1 MPKFFRRL
9 GALSLA
15 LTLVFCMLSA
25 SALSIKQEQ
34 KLNDTGEYLKN
45 NITPQVGSIGGEW
58 VVIGLTRNGIFS
70 EAQKQA
76 YCEAVKAYV
85 ASKGT
90 NRLHSRKSS
99 DNSRVILALSAVGK
113 DPRSIAGYDLTEPLA
128 DFDYVKKQGINGVIW
143 ALIALDSCNYYL
155 QNDCRDQM
163 LGELLSAQHIDGSWG
178 LDENADPDVTGM
190 ALQALAP
197 YRKYDSN
204 IQNAVEKALLWLD
217 SLSFDLLSPESCAQL
232 IVAYATLGITPNA
245 GLTDSMMRYSVPNG
259 FAHTLNGEYNQ
270 MATEQAYYALA
281 ACRRFK
287 NGENG
292 LYDMSD
298 VADHTVLD
306 LDGDTQ
312 ESINDATYIQRY
324 LAEFEVSFTTPI
336 KRTADLNKNGKV
348 DIGDVTLYQQY
359 LAR

>member
-1 MPKFFRRL
+1 MSKLNRIIIT
-9 GALSLA
+9 ALLIISL
-15 LTLVFCMLSA
+15 LSGTLSA
-25 SALSIKQEQ
+25 SALSIEQEQ
-34 KLNDTGEYLKN
+34 KLCDTGEYLKN

-58 VVIGLTRNGIFS
+58 VVIGLSRSGMFS
-70 EAQKQA
+70 ASQKQA
-76 YCEAVKAYV
+76 YCDAVKAYV

-128 DFDYVKKQGINGVIW
+128 DFDYVKTQGINGVIW

-204 IQNAVEKALLWLD
+204 IQNAVEKALLWID

-232 IVAYATLGITPNA
+232 IVAYTTLGIAPNTE
-245 GLTDSMMRYSVPNG
+245 LINSLMRYSVTNG
-259 FAHTLNGEYNQ
+259 FAHALNGEYNQ

-281 ACRRFK
+281 ACRRFE
-287 NGENG
+287 NGENA

-298 VADHTVLD
+298 NFVLQNLVGASPEVINGL
-306 LDGDTQ
+306 LD
-312 ESINDATYIQRY
+312 TYFIPH
-324 LAEFEVSFTTPI
+324 LSNIVFTPI
-336 KRTADLNKNGKV
+336 DFRIYTKSTQGIFMV
-348 DIGDVTLYQQY
+348 
-359 LAR
+359 

>member
-1 MPKFFRRL
+1 MSKLNRIIIT
-9 GALSLA
+9 ALLIISL
-15 LTLVFCMLSA
+15 LSGTLSA
-25 SALSIKQEQ
+25 SALSIEQEQ
-34 KLNDTGEYLKN
+34 KLCDTGEYLKN

-58 VVIGLTRNGIFS
+58 VVIGLSRSGMFS

-76 YCEAVKAYV
+76 YCDAVKAYA

-113 DPRSIAGYDLTEPLA
+113 DPGSIAGYDLTEPLA
-128 DFDYVKKQGINGVIW
+128 DFDFVKTQGINGVIW

-190 ALQALAP
+190 AFQALAP
-197 YRKYDSN
+197 YRKSDTN
-204 IQNAVEKALLWLD
+204 IHNAVEKALLWLD

-232 IVAYATLGITPNA
+232 IVAYTTLGIAPNT
-245 GLTDSMMRYSVPNG
+245 GLIDSMMRYSVPNG

-281 ACRRFK
+281 ACRRFE
-287 NGENG
+287 NGENA

-298 VADHTVLD
+298 VADYTVLD
-306 LDGDTQ
+306 LDGDAQ

-324 LAEFEVSFTTPI
+324 LAEFEVSFTTPM
-336 KRTADLNKNGKV
+336 KRTADLNENGKV

>member
-1 MPKFFRRL
+1 MSKLNRIIITALLIISLL
-9 GALSLA
+9 GG
-15 LTLVFCMLSA
+15 TLSA
-25 SALSIKQEQ
+25 SALSIEQEY
-34 KLNDTGEYLKN
+34 KLCDTGEYLKN

-58 VVIGLTRNGIFS
+58 VVIGLSRNGMFS

-76 YCEAVKAYV
+76 YCEAVKTYV
-85 ASKGT
+85 TSKGT

-99 DNSRVILALSAVGK
+99 DNSRVILALSAIGK

-155 QNDCRDQM
+155 QNDRRDQM
-163 LGELLSAQHIDGSWG
+163 LGELLSVQHSDGSWG

-197 YRKYDSN
+197 YTRYDTN
-204 IQNAVEKALLWLD
+204 IQNAVDKALLWLD

-232 IVAYATLGITPNA
+232 IVAYTTLGITPNT
-245 GLTDSMMRYSVPNG
+245 GLIDSMMRYSVPNG

-281 ACRRFK
+281 AVRRFES
-287 NGENG
+287 GENA

-306 LDGDTQ
+306 LDGDAQ
-312 ESINDATYIQRY
+312 EGINDATYIQRY
-324 LAEFEVSFTTPI
+324 LAEFEVSFTTPM